1 MKKTISRLKLLATV
15 FGVSMIATSCLAT
28 TAYATEINN
37 LSVSNNEVETIE
49 QVGEAET
56 EISVGSE
63 MSTEATI
70 SEIKNSPVL
79 SLNVAR
85 EGDKLATVNEEKWY
99 QFTLTE
105 RGYFYINMKLNELA
119 NPSMVGNGW
128 DLYIYRGTENLDNPI
143 KTVKEI
149 KSDTSSSILSMG
161 IGTYYIKI
169 KSNATNILS
178 SVNVPYDLTVNFVQG
193 DEWEQEDNGSN
204 VVANEIQVNRT
215 YKGGCYYYNDEDWY
229 QFTIPSNGYFE
240 VEFGTNDL
248 TDVNKVGNGWNLMI
262 YDSDLKLIRQYKEIK
277 TSQIQSELASDKLP
291 FKAGK
296 YYIKIETNYKNINA
310 PVNCYY
316 DLKVVFSA
324 TDLWET
330 EYNNDNTKADIIS
343 IGSEKAGLLLYIN
356 DVDWYCVNVN
366 RKGKLY
372 FDLIMDSSVKKESL
386 NNGWKVTVYSPDLKE
401 VAVYKEVKT
410 DLDMAAIPV
419 TSGKY
424 YVKIESE
431 SKNVWAPVACIYHL
445 KADFVESTKETEVHD
460 FVSRMYTVV
469 LNREAE
475 AGGLDYWSQ
484 ELLNQKQDG
493 AALAN
498 GFINSPEFKNR
509 GLSDSNYLDVLYET
523 FFGRIADSDGKNYWL
538 SEMRNG
544 MSRNAVLAGFV
555 NSKEF
560 GVICESYGIAR
571 GTMEND
577 GSSIYNAG
585 VHDFVLRNYT
595 KALGRDGEVEGVEY
609 WSHLINTKQ
618 KSALDCA
625 MDFFHS
631 KEFMNKNLNDADY
644 VEVLYETYFG
654 RASDASGKNYWLSML
669 ASGNSRDWVLSE
681 FAHSPEFKNIMA
693 QYGL

>member
-1 MKKTISRLKLLATV
+1 MQRKKLKGMNWCIALAI
-15 FGVSMIATSCLAT
+15 GLSI
-28 TAYATEINN
+28 TAIPVQATEMNG
-37 LSVSNNEVETIE
+37 SDVTENETVTVVETTETSMETTEETVEETEEIVE
-49 QVGEAET
+49 TTEEITEADETAMESEAET
-56 EISVGSE
+56 SGTCGTNLTWTLDSEGTLRINGTGNILAESFRSRYDIINVIISDGVTGVGDDAFANCDRIESVIVPDSVKFIGERAFSGCTELKEITLPKTIDSIGKDAFVSC
-63 MSTEATI
+63 MFTKIVLPSNLTELSDSI
-70 SEIKNSPVL
+70 FFNCYNLSEIQIPNSVEIIGEEAFWNCSGLKEITIPQSVHTIGRSAFEDCGGL
-79 SLNVAR
+79 ESIVIPDSVTTMGSMVFGQCKSLKKVVIGNGLKIIRFSTFQAC
-85 EGDKLATVNEEKWY
+85 DKLMDVT
-99 QFTLTE
+99 
-105 RGYFYINMKLNELA
+105 
-119 NPSMVGNGW
+119 
-128 DLYIYRGTENLDNPI
+128 
-143 KTVKEI
+143 
-149 KSDTSSSILSMG
+149 
-161 IGTYYIKI
+161 IG
-169 KSNATNILS
+169 
-178 SVNVPYDLTVNFVQG
+178 
-193 DEWEQEDNGSN
+193 
-204 VVANEIQVNRT
+204 
-215 YKGGCYYYNDEDWY
+215 
-229 QFTIPSNGYFE
+229 
-240 VEFGTNDL
+240 
-248 TDVNKVGNGWNLMI
+248 NKVE
-262 YDSDLKLIRQYKEIK
+262 LIEGVTFCGCNSLEKIV
-277 TSQIQSELASDKLP
+277 LP
-291 FKAGK
+291 
-296 YYIKIETNYKNINA
+296 N
-310 PVNCYY
+310 
-316 DLKVVFSA
+316 
-324 TDLWET
+324 
-330 EYNNDNTKADIIS
+330 
-343 IGSEKAGLLLYIN
+343 
-356 DVDWYCVNVN
+356 
-366 RKGKLY
+366 
-372 FDLIMDSSVKKESL
+372 SVKKIDWAFCGCPSL
-386 NNGWKVTVYSPDLKE
+386 ISVTIPASVQEINEDEFEHSKYLTIYGYSDTEAEKFAQKKGFKFVSLGEAPREEKVKQ
-401 VAVYKEVKT
+401 
-410 DLDMAAIPV
+410 
-419 TSGKY
+419 
-424 YVKIESE
+424 
-431 SKNVWAPVACIYHL
+431 
-445 KADFVESTKETEVHD
+445 

-544 MSRNAVLAGFV
+544 MSRNTVLAGFV

-560 GVICESYGIAR
+560 GAICESYGIAR

-654 RASDASGKNYWLSML
+654 RASDVSGKNYWLSML

>member
-1 MKKTISRLKLLATV
+1 MQRKKLKGMNWCIALAI
-15 FGVSMIATSCLAT
+15 GLSI
-28 TAYATEINN
+28 TAIPVQATEMNG
-37 LSVSNNEVETIE
+37 SDVTENETVTVAETTETSMETTVETVEETEEIVE
-49 QVGEAET
+49 TTETVTETTEEITEADETAMESEAET
-56 EISVGSE
+56 SGTCGTNLTWTLDSEGTLRINGTGNILAESFRSRYDIINVIISDGVTGIGDNAFYNCCYMKSIVVPNSVRFIGDGAFFECSKLETITLPKTIDSIGKNAFLNCDLTAIELPSNLKELSNGIFFNNDKLTEIQIPDSVEIIGEEAFKECSGLKEIVIPQSVHTIGRQAFKNCDELESVVIPNSVTSMGPEVYYDCDNLKKIVIGNGLKEISYGTFQYCNKLMDVTIGNQVEKIGS
-63 MSTEATI
+63 
-70 SEIKNSPVL
+70 
-79 SLNVAR
+79 
-85 EGDKLATVNEEKWY
+85 
-99 QFTLTE
+99 
-105 RGYFYINMKLNELA
+105 
-119 NPSMVGNGW
+119 
-128 DLYIYRGTENLDNPI
+128 
-143 KTVKEI
+143 
-149 KSDTSSSILSMG
+149 
-161 IGTYYIKI
+161 
-169 KSNATNILS
+169 
-178 SVNVPYDLTVNFVQG
+178 
-193 DEWEQEDNGSN
+193 
-204 VVANEIQVNRT
+204 
-215 YKGGCYYYNDEDWY
+215 
-229 QFTIPSNGYFE
+229 
-240 VEFGTNDL
+240 
-248 TDVNKVGNGWNLMI
+248 
-262 YDSDLKLIRQYKEIK
+262 
-277 TSQIQSELASDKLP
+277 
-291 FKAGK
+291 
-296 YYIKIETNYKNINA
+296 
-310 PVNCYY
+310 
-316 DLKVVFSA
+316 VVFCGCNS
-324 TDLWET
+324 L
-330 EYNNDNTKADIIS
+330 
-343 IGSEKAGLLLYIN
+343 EKIVLPN
-356 DVDWYCVNVN
+356 
-366 RKGKLY
+366 
-372 FDLIMDSSVKKESL
+372 SVKKIDWAFCGCPSL
-386 NNGWKVTVYSPDLKE
+386 ISVTIPASVQEINEDEFEDSKYLTIYGYSDTEAEKFAQKKGFKFVSLGEAPREEKVKQ
-401 VAVYKEVKT
+401 
-410 DLDMAAIPV
+410 
-419 TSGKY
+419 
-424 YVKIESE
+424 
-431 SKNVWAPVACIYHL
+431 
-445 KADFVESTKETEVHD
+445 

-509 GLSDSNYLDVLYET
+509 GLSNSNYLDVLYET
-523 FFGRIADSDGKNYWL
+523 FFGRKADSDGKNYWL

-544 MSRNAVLAGFV
+544 MSRNTVLAGFV

-560 GVICESYGIAR
+560 GAICESYGIAR